1 MFGEGFDL
9 WAEYIY
15 VQEMK
20 PEVPKTAVV
29 LKITTQGFVLD
40 CSLGTNDEE
49 FGELI
54 KEYCG
59 FFDDFVDLTE

>member
-40 CSLGTNDEE
+40 CSLGSNDELL
-49 FGELI
+49 GELI
-54 KEYCG
+54 KE
-59 FFDDFVDLTE
+59 